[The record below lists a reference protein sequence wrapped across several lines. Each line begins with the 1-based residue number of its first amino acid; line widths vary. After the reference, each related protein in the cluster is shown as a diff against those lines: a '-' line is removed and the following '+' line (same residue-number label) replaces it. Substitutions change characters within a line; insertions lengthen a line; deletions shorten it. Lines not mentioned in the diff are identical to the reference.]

1 LDQEEAALAFDE
13 AGAIELPVVNHRG
26 RLLGVITADDIF
38 EVMEEEYGEDV
49 SRLAGM
55 NENAH
60 INDPMWL
67 SASRRMPW
75 LGVNLVTAMLAA
87 SVVGLFRGTIEQMVI
102 LAVFMPV
109 IAGMGGNAAQQSL
122 AVTIRS
128 IAVGELR
135 HLSLVRVVAKEVL
148 VGAMNGFL
156 AGFVAG
162 LLASIW
168 TGNWA
173 IGAVVTIAMTL
184 NLLMAGFV
192 GVSVPLTMRA
202 LKVDPALASTVFV
215 TATTDVFGFFVFLG
229 LATLLLV

>member
-1 LDQEEAALAFDE
+1 
-13 AGAIELPVVNHRG
+13 
-26 RLLGVITADDIF
+26 
-38 EVMEEEYGEDV
+38 
-49 SRLAGM
+49 
-55 NENAH
+55 
-60 INDPMWL
+60 
-67 SASRRMPW
+67 MPW

>member
-1 LDQEEAALAFDE
+1 MNQSAYIPRFIQDRIEEALTDT
-13 AGAIELPVVNHRG
+13 PVVLIHGPRQSG
-26 RLLGVITADDIF
+26 KTTLARHVGQEKGFAYYSFDDVGVR
-38 EVMEEEYGEDV
+38 
-49 SRLAGM
+49 S
-55 NENAH
+55 
-60 INDPMWL
+60 
-67 SASRRMPW
+67 
-75 LGVNLVTAMLAA
+75 
-87 SVVGLFRGTIEQMVI
+87 
-102 LAVFMPV
+102 
-109 IAGMGGNAAQQSL
+109 AAQDDP
-122 AVTIRS
+122 
-128 IAVGELR
+128 
-135 HLSLVRVVAKEVL
+135 
-148 VGAMNGFL
+148 